1 MPWANTPDSP
11 PHIVSLTMHLSVDD
25 LVSLFEPSFKK
36 IYDYLKLMADTASKK
51 VSILFA
57 GPLSVCPF
65 LQNYIQS
72 RISRNNDKMQILKT
86 ADGYIFPSL
95 AAGKY

>member
-1 MPWANTPDSP
+1 M
-11 PHIVSLTMHLSVDD
+11 SLTMHLSVDD

-65 LQNYIQS
+65 LQNYIQ
-72 RISRNNDKMQILKT
+72 NQVGQGGGKMQMLKT
-86 ADGYIFPSL
+86 ADGYISSSL
-95 AAGKY
+95 AAEKY